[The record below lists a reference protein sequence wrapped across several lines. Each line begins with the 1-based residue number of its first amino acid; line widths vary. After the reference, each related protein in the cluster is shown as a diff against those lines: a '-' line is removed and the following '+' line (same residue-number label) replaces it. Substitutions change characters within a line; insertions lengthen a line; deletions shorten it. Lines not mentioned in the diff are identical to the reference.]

1 MTAPAAPLLDPVRLG
16 TWLDG
21 LGLAQGEPIDHT
33 PLSGGKSNAMF
44 TIRRGEHAWVLRRPA
59 GVAIARA
66 EDGLRREFRIL
77 TALADTPVPHPR
89 AVAFCEDR
97 DVLGSAFYLMARVEG
112 FAPFPEAIPAR
123 LGATD
128 APSDASSDSAP
139 GSPPDSAPGSPP
151 GREIGLAMADTLA
164 DLHALDPQ
172 AIGLGD
178 LGRPDGFHERQV
190 SRWMKQ
196 LSGYPESGT
205 LPGVE
210 VVTAWLEKNLP
221 PAFTPVLMHGDYHFG
236 NVLLAPEPPPRVT
249 AIVDW
254 ETATIGDPLL
264 DLAGFLRIWFET
276 GPSEGSSWDEMA
288 TRYATR
294 AGLPEL
300 PDLTYYI
307 TLSRFRL
314 AVLLEGIHQRAKS
327 DPTRDPQPGIG
338 TYARRLITDAVES
351 LR

>member
-1 MTAPAAPLLDPVRLG
+1 MTAPAAPLLDPARLAA
-16 TWLDG
+16 WLDG
-21 LGLAQGEPIDHT
+21 LGLAPGEPIDHT
-33 PLSGGKSNAMF
+33 SLSGGKSNAMF
-44 TIRRGEHAWVLRRPA
+44 AIRRGDHTWVLRRPA
-59 GVAIARA
+59 GVALDRA

-89 AVAFCEDR
+89 AVAFCDDR
-97 DVLGSAFYLMARVEG
+97 AVLGSAFYLMARVDG
-112 FAPFPEAIPAR
+112 FAPFPDAIPNTF
-123 LGATD
+123 GASG
-128 APSDASSDSAP
+128 PVSS
-139 GSPPDSAPGSPP
+139 P

-172 AIGLGD
+172 AIGLAD
-178 LGRPDGFHERQV
+178 LGRPEGFHERQV
-190 SRWMKQ
+190 GRWMKQ
-196 LSGYPESGT
+196 LSSYPESGT

-236 NVLLAPEPPPRVT
+236 NVLLASDPPPRVT

-314 AVLLEGIHQRAKS
+314 AVLLDGIHQRAKS
-327 DPTRDPQPGIG
+327 DPTRTPQPGIA

-351 LR
+351 LP

>member
-1 MTAPAAPLLDPVRLG
+1 MTATPAAPLLDPARLG

-21 LGLAQGEPIDHT
+21 LGLAPGEPVEHSA
-33 PLSGGKSNAMF
+33 LSGGKSNAMF
-44 TIRRGEHAWVLRRPA
+44 QIRRGEHAWVLRRPA
-59 GVAIARA
+59 GVALDRA

-89 AVAFCEDR
+89 AVAFCDDR
-97 DVLGSAFYLMARVEG
+97 GVLGSAFYLMARVEG
-112 FAPFPEAIPAR
+112 FAPFPEAIPASF
-123 LGATD
+123 GTAGT
-128 APSDASSDSAP
+128 PGTPGTPP
-139 GSPPDSAPGSPP
+139 GSSP

-172 AIGLGD
+172 AVGLGD

-190 SRWMKQ
+190 GRWMKQ
-196 LSGYPESGT
+196 LSGYPEQGT

-210 VVTAWLEKNLP
+210 VVTSWLGKNLP

-236 NVLLAPEPPPRVT
+236 NVLLAPDPPPRVT

-276 GPSEGSSWDEMA
+276 GPAEGSSWDEMA
-288 TRYATR
+288 ARYATR
-294 AGLPEL
+294 AGREL

-327 DPTRDPQPGIG
+327 DPTRTPQPGIG
-338 TYARRLITDAVES
+338 TYARRLITDAVKS

>member
-1 MTAPAAPLLDPVRLG
+1 MTAPAAPLLDPARLG
-16 TWLDG
+16 SWLDS
-21 LGLAQGEPIDHT
+21 LGLAPGEPIAHSQ
-33 PLSGGKSNAMF
+33 LSGGKSNAMF
-44 TIRRGEHAWVLRRPA
+44 EIRRGEHSWVLRRPA
-59 GVAIARA
+59 GVALDRA

-77 TALADTPVPHPR
+77 SALAGTPVPHPR
-89 AVAFCEDR
+89 AVAFCDDR
-97 DVLGSAFYLMARVEG
+97 DVMGSAFYLMARVEG
-112 FAPFPEAIPAR
+112 FAPFPDAIP
-123 LGATD
+123 
-128 APSDASSDSAP
+128 DSFGTP
-139 GSPPDSAPGSPP
+139 GSPAA
-151 GREIGLAMADTLA
+151 REIGLAMADTLA
-164 DLHALDPQ
+164 DLHALDPR

-190 SRWMKQ
+190 GRWMKQ
-196 LSGYPESGT
+196 LSGYPEPGT

-236 NVLLAPEPPPRVT
+236 NVLLAPEAPPRVV

-288 TRYATR
+288 ARYAAR
-294 AGLPEL
+294 AGREL

-314 AVLLEGIHQRAKS
+314 AVLLEGIRQRAES
-327 DPTRDPQPGIG
+327 DPTRNPQPEMGA
-338 TYARRLITDAVES
+338 YARRLITDAVS
-351 LR
+351 ALR